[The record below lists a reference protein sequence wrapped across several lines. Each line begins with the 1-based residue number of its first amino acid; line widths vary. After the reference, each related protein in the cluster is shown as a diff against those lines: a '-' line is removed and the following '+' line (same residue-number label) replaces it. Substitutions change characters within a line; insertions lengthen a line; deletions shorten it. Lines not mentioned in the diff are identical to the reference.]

1 MSTARLSSPRLHA
14 RLRSR
19 VIAAASTA
27 VSAISRVIDA
37 RLRTA
42 DDVGTPTAG
51 APTVGMSTAG
61 IPTVG
66 MSTAGIPTVGMST
79 AGTPTVGM
87 STAGMSTAE
96 YAIGTVAA
104 CALAAL
110 LYKVVTSTQIL
121 DLLTGV
127 VSRALHVPF

>member
-1 MSTARLSSPRLHA
+1 MRSRTGTTSDKGAHMFRALLPAARLHP

-19 VIAAASTA
+19 LIAGGTTALRSMTRVIAA
-27 VSAISRVIDA
+27 
-37 RLRTA
+37 RLRA
-42 DDVGTPTAG
+42 ARDVGMA
-51 APTVGMSTAG
+51 A
-61 IPTVG
+61 
-66 MSTAGIPTVGMST
+66 
-79 AGTPTVGM
+79 
-87 STAGMSTAE
+87 AGMSTAE

-104 CALAAL
+104 CAFAAL